1 MRTEIQANLKKRQRA
16 GCIFTL
22 SRFHIF
28 TLAALTIGTVLP
40 AFAEMGTILF
50 KDGTKVRGDITEAA
64 SEVKLSTPF
73 GERRY
78 MRDKILRIDYDGI
91 DTPTDEPSTTQPVAK
106 PSSRPAN
113 RPPRDE
119 GQRTA
124 EPGNGKDGDDKE
136 GGPTSRQS
144 HIKGLAPPPPL
155 STRDITRLK
164 LSEYPL
170 DGDPQPVNVEFTK
183 KRGEAAIESL
193 VSKFL
198 ADNKSDERDWEKI
211 LEKGQPAEKLQL
223 ILRAT
228 GLKHADR
235 INIRGDTETFGDF
248 RKKVLPIV
256 MRGCGRSGC
265 HGGNA
270 GYYFRFPTG
279 AQSADD
285 FVYTAFYILDTINT
299 PKGPM
304 IDRDLPEE
312 SALLKYLVAPSDGG
326 PPVHSVLKNAK
337 IVPAIESRDS
347 REYRQ
352 IIDWISS
359 LRVPKPEYNVN
370 YAAPEWLLKLQDRV
384 EAAEAD
390 ASQPIEP
397 KKEKAPTS
405 RRSR

>member
-1 MRTEIQANLKKRQRA
+1 MPGNCVGFNPKSRIQNPDLFALLA
-16 GCIFTL
+16 IFCLAL
-22 SRFHIF
+22 S
-28 TLAALTIGTVLP
+28 VSLP
-40 AFAEMGTILF
+40 AFADMGTVLF

-64 SEVKLSTPF
+64 NEIKLSTPF

-78 MRDKILRIDYDGI
+78 SRDKILRIDYDGI
-91 DTPTDEPSTTQPVAK
+91 DTPTDEPIATQPVAK
-106 PSSRPAN
+106 PSARPAN
-113 RPPRDE
+113 RPPRDDGKKPSE
-119 GQRTA
+119 LGDA
-124 EPGNGKDGDDKE
+124 KNGDEKE
-136 GGPTSRQS
+136 TGATSRPS
-144 HIKGLAPPPPL
+144 HIKGLTPPPPL
-155 STRDITRLK
+155 NTRDITRLK

-170 DGDPQPVNVEFTK
+170 DGEPQPVNVEFTK
-183 KRGEAAIESL
+183 KRGEPTIESL

-198 ADNKSDERDWEKI
+198 TDNKSDERDWEKI

-223 ILRAT
+223 ILRTT

-285 FVYTAFYILDTINT
+285 FVYTAFYILDSINT

-312 SALLKYLVAPSDGG
+312 SALLKYLVAPPDGG
-326 PPVHSVLKNAK
+326 PPVHSVIKNTK
-337 IVPAIESRDS
+337 IVPAIESRES

-359 LRVPKPEYNVN
+359 LRVPKPEYKVN

-384 EAAEAD
+384 ESEETETPSID
-390 ASQPIEP
+390 P
-397 KKEKAPTS
+397 KKAPTS
-405 RRSR
+405 RPSK